1 MGPVLLFDKSLL
13 QSLNPD
19 ESAWLDHFFLTNIT
33 PIFYVETLADLEKE
47 VRSGRTPEQV
57 VGNLAYKTPD
67 SSSKPNVHHIT
78 LLIAELS
85 GFGIDMRYGRPIVPG
100 AQKVELEK
108 KKGIIVRPSPE
119 EEALARWERE
129 EFLDLERTLAVKWRQ
144 GLAEINNDKLYQEA
158 RELVERK
165 GKPKTMAQAKEFADA
180 LLAERD
186 PEALMREGMS
196 LFGIPMELQNSAISR
211 SDKAGRP
218 ALKELFPYFSHLLA
232 VEHFFYIA
240 VGSDLISK
248 DRPSHRVDLAYLYY
262 LPFCMVSSSNDKLHA
277 QMVPVFLTDQQT
289 YIPGKDLKDDL
300 ARLDKYY
307 SALPPEVLIRGM
319 YNFAP
324 APPANNE
331 FLITRLWDRYMDWRG
346 IKSVEQ
352 SGGQTKEQTQTI
364 NMLQDFQRIA
374 IPASTDFETDASD
387 VIVVERH
394 VLLRKGKWRRFPPEV
409 EQKSNTSP

>member
-1 MGPVLLFDKSLL
+1 MGPVLIFDKSLL

-47 VRSGRTPEQV
+47 VQSGRTPEQV

-78 LLIAELS
+78 LLCGELS

-100 AQKVELEK
+100 AQKVELEN

-119 EEALARWERE
+119 EEAFARWERE
-129 EFLDLERTLAVKWRQ
+129 EFLDLERTFAAKWRQ

-165 GKPKTMAQAKEFADA
+165 GKPKTMAQAKELADA

-186 PEALMREGMS
+186 PELLMLEGMA
-196 LFGIPMELQNSAISR
+196 LFGVPIEVQKNALSR
-211 SDKAGRP
+211 WDKAGRP
-218 ALKELFPYFSHLLA
+218 TLRKMFPYFNHLLA
-232 VEHFFYIA
+232 VENFFYIA

-248 DRPSHRVDLAYLYY
+248 ERASHRVDLAYLYY
-262 LPFCMVSSSNDKLHA
+262 LPFCMVFSSYDKLHI
-277 QMVPVFLTDQQT
+277 QMVPLFLTDQQT
-289 YIPGKDLKDDL
+289 FVAGKELKDDL
-300 ARLDKYY
+300 AKLDAHY
-307 SALPPEVLIRGM
+307 SELPENVLIRGL

-324 APPANNE
+324 APPRNND
-331 FLITRLWDRYMDWRG
+331 FLVTRLWNKYMNWEG
-346 IKSVEQ
+346 MKSVEE
-352 SGGQTKEQTQTI
+352 SGGPTTEQIDTV
-364 NMLQDFQRIA
+364 NMLH
-374 IPASTDFETDASD
+374 DFERNAAPTSADFVSDNSD
-387 VIVVERH
+387 VVIIERR
-394 VLLRKGKWRRFPPEV
+394 VFLQKGKWRRFPPEV
-409 EQKSNTSP
+409 ESAEPR

>member
-1 MGPVLLFDKSLL
+1 MGPVLIFDKSLL

-78 LLIAELS
+78 LLCAELS
-85 GFGIDMRYGRPIVPG
+85 GFAIDMRYGRPIVPG
-100 AQKVELEK
+100 AQKVELDK
-108 KKGIIVRPSPE
+108 KKGVIVRPSPE

-165 GKPKTMAQAKEFADA
+165 GKPKTMAQAKELADA

-186 PEALMREGMS
+186 SELLMREGMS
-196 LFGIPMELQNSAISR
+196 LFGVPIEVQKHALSR
-211 SDKAGRP
+211 WNKEGRP
-218 ALKELFPYFSHLLA
+218 TLEKMFPYFSHLLA
-232 VEHFFYIA
+232 VENFFYIA

-248 DRPSHRVDLAYLYY
+248 DRASHRVDLAYLYY
-262 LPFCMVSSSNDKLHA
+262 LPFCMVFSSNDKLHI
-277 QMVPVFLTDQQT
+277 QMVPLFLTDQQT
-289 YIPGKDLKDDL
+289 FVLGKELKDDL
-300 ARLDKYY
+300 AKLDAHYAEL
-307 SALPPEVLIRGM
+307 SEHVLIRGM

-324 APPANNE
+324 SPPENND
-331 FLITRLWDRYMDWRG
+331 FLVTRLWNKYMNWEG
-346 IKSVEQ
+346 MKSVEE
-352 SGGQTKEQTQTI
+352 SGGPKTEQIDTV
-364 NMLQDFQRIA
+364 NMLN
-374 IPASTDFETDASD
+374 DFERNAAPSSADFESDNSD
-387 VIVVERH
+387 VVIVERR
-394 VLLRKGKWRRFPPEV
+394 VFLQKGKWRRFPPEV
-409 EQKSNTSP
+409 ESAESR